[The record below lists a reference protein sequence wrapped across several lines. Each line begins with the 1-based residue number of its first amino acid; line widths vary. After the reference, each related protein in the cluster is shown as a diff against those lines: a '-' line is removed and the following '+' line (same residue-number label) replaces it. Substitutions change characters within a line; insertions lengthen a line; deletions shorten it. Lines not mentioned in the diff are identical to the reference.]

1 MIYSFS
7 QPTFFTVQGSKH
19 TRIIKKMYEEGKWG
33 RDTLYTDTQSSSF
46 QFVMCWRT
54 QAPQSDSFPY
64 SEHVLKSRQ
73 GAQCLFLNGL
83 YFSKP
88 DYRCEQAVRENCSF
102 IIFFSHHQ
110 MQILFPLFGGMYCF
124 SVCLIWRRASVL
136 LHISCT
142 EWWDWH
148 LSLLSAECGHICVGT
163 SLHPIFSLVF
173 CNWILTGCK

>member
-1 MIYSFS
+1 M
-7 QPTFFTVQGSKH
+7 
-19 TRIIKKMYEEGKWG
+19 
-33 RDTLYTDTQSSSF
+33 YTDTQSSSF
-46 QFVMCWRT
+46 QFVICWRT

-110 MQILFPLFGGMYCF
+110 MQILFALFGGMYCF
-124 SVCLIWRRASVL
+124 SVASSEEEPLSCCTFHALSDGTGIYHCFL
-136 LHISCT
+136 LNVVISV
-142 EWWDWH
+142 WVPP
-148 LSLLSAECGHICVGT
+148 SI
-163 SLHPIFSLVF
+163 PFSV
-173 CNWILTGCK
+173 